1 MSKDTRNPLDYNGG
15 KTDTNCNTAGLTPD
29 KPALTDETDGT
40 DSGREDDSSASTD
53 EHEEV
58 GPSGPGHISPTNI
71 HDQLRN
77 ERRQLVIRKLA
88 TSEDTT
94 VADLADHVAAVEN
107 DVESIPIGSQ
117 ERKAVYVGLYQCHI
131 PNLAEAGIVDYD
143 KDRGIVSR
151 GPEYV
156 TAHTVLEQ
164 TVDTLE
170 DPPEEIDR
178 GVDSERRS
186 LTERALSIAPF
197 FGGRTA

>member
-1 MSKDTRNPLDYNGG
+1 MSEDTRNPLDYNGG

-40 DSGREDDSSASTD
+40 DGDCEADGATVDDG
-53 EHEEV
+53 HEGV

-77 ERRQLVIRKLA
+77 KRRQLVIRKLA

-94 VADLADHVAAVEN
+94 LADLADHVAAKEN
-107 DVESIPIGSQ
+107 DVESVPIGSQ

-143 KDRGIVSR
+143 KDRGTVSR

-156 TAHTVLEQ
+156 AAHTVLER

-186 LTERALSIAPF
+186 LAERALALAPF